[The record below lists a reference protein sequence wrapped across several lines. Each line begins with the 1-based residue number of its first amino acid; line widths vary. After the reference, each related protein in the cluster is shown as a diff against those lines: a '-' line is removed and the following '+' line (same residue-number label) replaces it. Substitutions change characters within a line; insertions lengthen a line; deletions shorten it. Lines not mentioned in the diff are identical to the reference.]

1 MSANFTK
8 VKQSCYTCASRLGQQ
23 FATFSATD
31 ERLRVLVA
39 DKDNSI
45 KPGTRVVN
53 QWQLGRALT
62 GELELD
68 PPIKALCVYNC
79 NPVTQSAEQDKIVAG

>member
-1 MSANFTK
+1 M
-8 VKQSCYTCASRLGQQ
+8 
-23 FATFSATD
+23 
-31 ERLRVLVA
+31 LVA

-79 NPVTQSAEQDKIVAG
+79 NPVTQSAEQDKIVAGLGRGGVVIWGGGEFLRGIAGHCVFVLPFSH